1 MRRHSGA
8 RTRPDHTA
16 HRRTLRR
23 PLVFAGGPAAIAA
36 RGDEMG
42 VGQMMAMPMPTQTP
56 ATVTG
61 KRFFIAGG
69 AGFIGSHFTD
79 RLLCDKSIETV
90 TLYDNF
96 SSGREWHYAH
106 HEQDRRLR
114 VICGD
119 VKDLA
124 ALERNMDGHHTVIH
138 LASNPDIARAAVEP
152 DIDFREGTFLTQ
164 QIVEAMRRTRTPNL
178 LYASGSGVYGDLKD
192 HEAQEDF
199 GPLVPVSTYGASKL
213 AGEALI
219 ASYCAMFDLRACAF
233 RFGNVVGA
241 RQTHG
246 VGFDFI
252 RRLRAQPDR
261 LRILGDGQQSKSYI
275 HVDDVIDAV
284 LLAHRASSKNFEVY
298 NVATGD
304 YITVTEIAEPAI
316 EIAGLAA
323 GQVQLE
329 YTGGDRGWKG
339 DVPVVRL
346 NIDRIRALGWAA
358 KRDTRQA
365 LRVSLDALAADAR
378 LGRI

>member
-1 MRRHSGA
+1 VS
-8 RTRPDHTA
+8 
-16 HRRTLRR
+16 
-23 PLVFAGGPAAIAA
+23 
-36 RGDEMG
+36 
-42 VGQMMAMPMPTQTP
+42 
-56 ATVTG
+56 
-61 KRFFIAGG
+61 KRYFIAGG
-69 AGFIGSHFTD
+69 AGFIGSHFSD
-79 RLLCDKSIETV
+79 RLLCDKTVEAV

-106 HEQDRRLR
+106 HEHDARLHVVR
-114 VICGD
+114 GD
-119 VKDLA
+119 VKDLC
-124 ALERNMDGHHTVIH
+124 ALERAMAGHDAVIH

-152 DIDFREGTFLTQ
+152 DIDFREGTYLTQ
-164 QIVEAMRRTRTPNL
+164 QVVEAMRRTSTRNL

-192 HEAQEDF
+192 FEAQEDH

-233 RFGNVVGA
+233 RFGNVVGP

-275 HVDDVIDAV
+275 HVEDVVDAV
-284 LLAHRASSKNFEVY
+284 LMAHRASQRLSGSFFEVY

-304 YITVTEIAEPAI
+304 YITVTEIAGLAI
-316 EIAGLAA
+316 EVAGLAPE
-323 GQVQLE
+323 QVHLE

-346 NIDRIRALGWAA
+346 NTDRIQALGWSC
-358 KRDTRQA
+358 KRNTRQA
-365 LRVSLDALAADAR
+365 LCLALNSMLGDAR
-378 LGRI
+378 LGRL

>member
-1 MRRHSGA
+1 MNVE
-8 RTRPDHTA
+8 T
-16 HRRTLRR
+16 
-23 PLVFAGGPAAIAA
+23 
-36 RGDEMG
+36 
-42 VGQMMAMPMPTQTP
+42 MA
-56 ATVTG
+56 G

-79 RLLCDKSIETV
+79 RLLCDKSVEAV

-106 HEQDRRLR
+106 HEEDRRLR

-124 ALERNMDGHHTVIH
+124 ALERNMDGHDTVIH

-164 QIVEAMRRTRTPNL
+164 QIVEAMRRTRTPRL

-192 HEAQEDF
+192 LEAQEDF
-199 GPLVPVSTYGASKL
+199 GPLAPISTYGASKL

-219 ASYCAMFDLRACAF
+219 LSYCAMFGMSARAF

-252 RRLRAQPDR
+252 RRLRVQPDR
-261 LRILGDGQQSKSYI
+261 LRILGDGRQSKSYV
-275 HVDDVIDAV
+275 HVEDVVEAV
-284 LLAHRASSKNFEVY
+284 LLAHRTSHGAAEKPFEVY

-304 YITVTEIAEPAI
+304 YVTVTEIAQLAI
-316 EIAGLAA
+316 EVAGLPED
-323 GQVQLE
+323 QVRLE
-329 YTGGDRGWKG
+329 YTGCDRGWKG

-346 NIDRIRALGWAA
+346 NTDRIRGLGWSC
-358 KRDTRQA
+358 KRNTRQA
-365 LRVSLDALAADAR
+365 LCLALNSMLADSR
-378 LGRI
+378 LGRL